1 MASDPNDPDMR
12 DSRFALLLAKTV
24 SDRPAADSSIR
35 VGRAGRE
42 FCVYPAQL
50 GYELQEELDFL
61 SNRVMEP
68 NIFFTG
74 KLLAPAMPR
83 VDEKSV
89 RFALMRDENGARSR
103 MRFLM
108 PFTVE
113 KPGFSVGP
121 SILRA
126 WANPFGPLGTPLVD
140 SEGAAET
147 IDNLLD
153 ALSQPELRLPDIL
166 VLPQLRLNG
175 AFVRMIKAIALS
187 RNLPLATAEPHGRM
201 MLESKVDASLYL
213 QQTLSPQQLQTLQ
226 SHWRQLEATG
236 AGTLSHDIARQPQ
249 DIRLRT
255 EEFLALEAS
264 GSKGR
269 KRSALVSD
277 RYRAAF
283 AREAITNLAE
293 IDAVRIHT
301 LNLDG
306 VAIASAVVFMT
317 MGEAYVW
324 KLAVNE
330 THQRHAVDKL
340 LLQRLTEW
348 HLDDANI
355 LRTDS
360 CGADEDGALDGFWAE
375 KAAMGTLVIGLT
387 QNSDRDV
394 RQVAAQVHMYRNTR
408 NLAKVLRE
416 RIMSIGRKNSGA

>member
-12 DSRFALLLAKTV
+12 DNRFAMLLAKAGA
-24 SDRPAADSSIR
+24 DRPEADSSIR
-35 VGRAGRE
+35 VGGPGRE
-42 FCVYPAQL
+42 FCIYPAQL

-83 VDEKSV
+83 VDDRSV
-89 RFALMRDENGARSR
+89 RFALMRDENGSRSR

-126 WANPFGPLGTPLVD
+126 WSNPFGPLGTPLVD
-140 SEGAAET
+140 AEGAAET

-153 ALSQPELRLPDIL
+153 ALAQPELLLPNVL
-166 VLPQLRLNG
+166 VLPTLRLDG
-175 AFVRMIKAIALS
+175 TFVRMIKAIALS
-187 RNLPLATAEPHGRM
+187 RNLPLATAEPHRRV
-201 MLESKVDASLYL
+201 MLESDVDAHDYL
-213 QQTLSPQQLQTLQ
+213 QKNLSSERWEEMQQN
-226 SHWRQLEATG
+226 WRQLEA
-236 AGTLSHDIARQPQ
+236 AGTLSHEVARQPQ

-293 IDAVRIHT
+293 TDAVRIHT

-306 VAIASAVVFMT
+306 EAVASAVVFMT
-317 MGEAYVW
+317 MGEAYLW
-324 KLAVNE
+324 KMAVNE
-330 THQRHAVDKL
+330 DHSRHSIDRMLMQK
-340 LLQRLTEW
+340 LTEW

-360 CGADEDGALDGFWAE
+360 CAADEDGILNGFWSEAHE
-375 KAAMGTLVIGLT
+375 MGTLVIGLS

-408 NLAKVLRE
+408 NLAKMLRE
-416 RIMSIGRKNSGA
+416 RIMSLGRKSSGTT

>member
-1 MASDPNDPDMR
+1 MASDPNDPDLR
-12 DSRFALLLAKTV
+12 DNRFAVLLAKPAPE
-24 SDRPAADSSIR
+24 RPAADSSVR

-42 FCVYPAQL
+42 FCIYPAQL
-50 GYELQEELDFL
+50 GYDLQEELDFL
-61 SNRVMEP
+61 SNRVVEP

-83 VDEKSV
+83 VDDRSV
-89 RFALMRDENGARSR
+89 RFALMRDENGTRSR

-121 SILRA
+121 TILRA

-140 SEGAAET
+140 AEGAAET

-153 ALSQPELRLPDIL
+153 ALSQPELRLPDVL
-166 VLPQLRLNG
+166 VLPMLRLDG
-175 AFVRMIKAIALS
+175 PFVRMLKAIALS
-187 RNLPLATAEPHGRM
+187 RNLPLATAEPHRRM
-201 MLESKVDASLYL
+201 MLASEIDAQAYL
-213 QQTLSPQQLQTLQ
+213 QDTLRPAQFEALGG
-226 SHWRQLEATG
+226 HWRDLETTG
-236 AGTLSHDIARQPQ
+236 ALSHDIARQQQ
-249 DIRLRT
+249 DIRIRT

-301 LNLDG
+301 LNIDG
-306 VAIASAVVFMT
+306 RAIASAVVFMT
-317 MGEAYVW
+317 MGEAYLW
-324 KLAVNE
+324 KLAVDE
-330 THQRHAVDKL
+330 DYQKYQIEQL
-340 LLQRLTEW
+340 LMQRLTEW

-360 CGADEDGALDGFWAE
+360 CGAAEDRDLSGFWGESAP
-375 KAAMGTLVIGLT
+375 MGTLVIGLA

-408 NLAKVLRE
+408 NIAKVLRE
-416 RIMSIGRKNSGA
+416 RIMSLGRR

>member
-1 MASDPNDPDMR
+1 M
-12 DSRFALLLAKTV
+12 LLAKAA
-24 SDRPAADSSIR
+24 SDRPAADSSVR

-42 FCVYPAQL
+42 FCIYPAQL
-50 GYELQEELDFL
+50 GYDLQEELDFL

-83 VDEKSV
+83 VDDRSV

-153 ALSQPELRLPDIL
+153 ALSQPDLRLPEIL
-166 VLPQLRLNG
+166 VLPQLRLDG

-187 RNLPLATAEPHGRM
+187 RNLPLATAEPHRRM
-201 MLESKVDASLYL
+201 MLESQVDAEAYL
-213 QQTLSPQQLQTLQ
+213 HNTLPPVQLQTLQ
-226 SHWRQLEATG
+226 QHWQHLEG
-236 AGTLSHDIARQPQ
+236 LGSLSHDIARQPQ

-301 LNLDG
+301 LNLNG

-330 THQRHAVDKL
+330 DHERHSIDRL
-340 LLQRLTEW
+340 LMQRLTEW

-360 CGADEDGALDGFWAE
+360 CGAYEDRNLDGFWGETAE
-375 KAAMGTLVIGLT
+375 MGTLVIGLA

-416 RIMSIGRKNSGA
+416 RIMSLGRK

>member
-12 DSRFALLLAKTV
+12 DNRFAMLLAKAA
-24 SDRPAADSSIR
+24 SDRPAADSSVR

-42 FCVYPAQL
+42 FCIYPAQL
-50 GYELQEELDFL
+50 GYDLQEELDFL

-83 VDEKSV
+83 VDDRSV

-153 ALSQPELRLPDIL
+153 ALSQPDLRLPEIL
-166 VLPQLRLNG
+166 VLPQLRLDG

-187 RNLPLATAEPHGRM
+187 RNLPLATAEPHRRM
-201 MLESKVDASLYL
+201 MLESQVDAEAYL
-213 QQTLSPQQLQTLQ
+213 HNTLPPAQLQTLQ
-226 SHWRQLEATG
+226 QHWQHLEG
-236 AGTLSHDIARQPQ
+236 LGSLSHDIARQPQ

-301 LNLDG
+301 LNLNG

-330 THQRHAVDKL
+330 DHERHSIDRL
-340 LLQRLTEW
+340 LMQRLTEW

-360 CGADEDGALDGFWAE
+360 CGAYEDRNLDGFWGETAE
-375 KAAMGTLVIGLT
+375 MGTLVIGLA

-416 RIMSIGRKNSGA
+416 RIMSLGRK

>member
-1 MASDPNDPDMR
+1 MASDPNDTDLR
-12 DSRFALLLAKTV
+12 DSRFAMLLSTPLPE
-24 SDRPAADSSIR
+24 RPVADSSIR
-35 VGRAGRE
+35 VGRTGRE
-42 FCVYPAQL
+42 FCIYPAQL
-50 GYELQEELDFL
+50 GYDLQEELDFL

-121 SILRA
+121 SILRG

-140 SEGAAET
+140 AEGAAET

-153 ALSQPELRLPDIL
+153 ALAQPELRLPDIL
-166 VLPQLRLNG
+166 VLPQLRLDG

-187 RNLPLATAEPHGRM
+187 RNLPLATAEPHQRM
-201 MLESKVDASLYL
+201 MLESNIDASLYL
-213 QQTLSPQQLQTLQ
+213 QNNLPTSHIETLRN
-226 SHWRQLEATG
+226 HWHKLG
-236 AGTLSHDIARQPQ
+236 AGGVLTHDIARQSQ

-269 KRSALVSD
+269 RRSALASD

-330 THQRHAVDKL
+330 DYRHHAIDQL
-340 LLQRLTEW
+340 LMERLTEW

-355 LRTDS
+355 LKTDS
-360 CGADEDGALDGFWAE
+360 CGADETGALSNFWSE
-375 KAAMGTLVIGLT
+375 KAEMGTLIIGLA

-408 NLAKVLRE
+408 NLAKALRE
-416 RIMSIGRKNSGA
+416 RIMSIGRKSGSAA

>member
-1 MASDPNDPDMR
+1 
-12 DSRFALLLAKTV
+12 LEKTA
-24 SDRPAADSSIR
+24 SDRPAADSSLR
-35 VGRAGRE
+35 VGCTGRE
-42 FCVYPAQL
+42 FCIYPAQL
-50 GYELQEELDFL
+50 GYDLQEELDFL

-83 VDEKSV
+83 VDERSV

-140 SEGAAET
+140 AEGAAET

-153 ALSQPELRLPDIL
+153 ALSQPELRLPQVL
-166 VLPQLRLNG
+166 VLPQLRLDG

-187 RNLPLATAEPHGRM
+187 RNLPLATAEPHRRM

-213 QQTLSPQQLQTLQ
+213 RHTLPSAHLQELKK
-226 SHWRQLEATG
+226 HWQNLETIG
-236 AGTLSHDIARQPQ
+236 ALTYDVARQPQ

-306 VAIASAVVFMT
+306 AAIASAVVFIT

-324 KLAVNE
+324 KLVSSE
-330 THQRHAVDKL
+330 THARHLIDRL
-340 LLQRLTEW
+340 LMQRLTEW

-360 CGADEDGALDGFWAE
+360 CGVEEDRDLDGFWSE
-375 KAAMGTLVIGLT
+375 TSEMGALVIGLS

-394 RQVAAQVHMYRNTR
+394 RQVAGQVHMYRNTR

-416 RIMSIGRKNSGA
+416 RIMSLGRKSS

>member
-1 MASDPNDPDMR
+1 
-12 DSRFALLLAKTV
+12 
-24 SDRPAADSSIR
+24 
-35 VGRAGRE
+35 
-42 FCVYPAQL
+42 
-50 GYELQEELDFL
+50 
-61 SNRVMEP
+61 
-68 NIFFTG
+68 
-74 KLLAPAMPR
+74 
-83 VDEKSV
+83 V
-89 RFALMRDENGARSR
+89 RFALMRDENGSRSR

-108 PFTVE
+108 PVTVE

-126 WANPFGPLGTPLVD
+126 WSNPFGPLGTPLVD
-140 SEGAAET
+140 AEGAAET

-153 ALSQPELRLPDIL
+153 ALAQPELLLPNVL
-166 VLPQLRLNG
+166 VLPTLRLDG
-175 AFVRMIKAIALS
+175 TFVRMIKAIALS
-187 RNLPLATAEPHGRM
+187 RNLPLATAEPHRRV
-201 MLESKVDASLYL
+201 MLESDVDAHDYL
-213 QQTLSPQQLQTLQ
+213 QKNLSSERWEEMQQN
-226 SHWRQLEATG
+226 WRQLEA
-236 AGTLSHDIARQPQ
+236 AGTLSHEVARQPQ

-293 IDAVRIHT
+293 TDAVRIHT

-306 VAIASAVVFMT
+306 EAVASAVVFMT
-317 MGEAYVW
+317 MGEAYLW
-324 KLAVNE
+324 KMAVNE
-330 THQRHAVDKL
+330 DHSRHSIDRL
-340 LLQRLTEW
+340 LMQKLTEW

-360 CGADEDGALDGFWAE
+360 CAADEDGILNGFWSEAHE
-375 KAAMGTLVIGLT
+375 MGTLVIGLS

-408 NLAKVLRE
+408 NLAKMLRE
-416 RIMSIGRKNSGA
+416 RIMSLGRKSSGTT

>member
-12 DSRFALLLAKTV
+12 DNRFAMLLAKAA
-24 SDRPAADSSIR
+24 SDRPAADSSVR

-42 FCVYPAQL
+42 FCIYPAQL
-50 GYELQEELDFL
+50 GYDLQEELDFL

-83 VDEKSV
+83 VDDRSV

-153 ALSQPELRLPDIL
+153 ALSQPDLRLPEIL
-166 VLPQLRLNG
+166 VLPQLRLDG

-187 RNLPLATAEPHGRM
+187 RNLPLATAEPHRRM
-201 MLESKVDASLYL
+201 MLESQVDAEAYL
-213 QQTLSPQQLQTLQ
+213 HNTLPPVQLQTLQ
-226 SHWRQLEATG
+226 QHWQHLEG
-236 AGTLSHDIARQPQ
+236 LGSLSHDIARQPQ

-301 LNLDG
+301 LNLNG

-330 THQRHAVDKL
+330 DHERHSIDRL
-340 LLQRLTEW
+340 LMQRLTEW

-360 CGADEDGALDGFWAE
+360 CGAYEDRNLDGFWGETAE
-375 KAAMGTLVIGLT
+375 MGTLVIGLA

-416 RIMSIGRKNSGA
+416 RIMSLGRK

>member
-1 MASDPNDPDMR
+1 MASDPNDPDLR
-12 DSRFALLLAKTV
+12 DTRFAVLLAKPAPE
-24 SDRPAADSSIR
+24 RPAADSSVR
-35 VGRAGRE
+35 VGRSGRE
-42 FCVYPAQL
+42 FCIYPAKL
-50 GYELQEELDFL
+50 GYDLQEELDFL

-83 VDEKSV
+83 VDDRSV
-89 RFALMRDENGARSR
+89 RFALMRDENGTRSR

-121 SILRA
+121 TILRA

-153 ALSQPELRLPDIL
+153 ALAQPELRLPDVL
-166 VLPQLRLNG
+166 VLPMLRLDG
-175 AFVRMIKAIALS
+175 PFVRMVKAIALS
-187 RNLPLATAEPHGRM
+187 RNLPLATAEPHNRM
-201 MLESKVDASLYL
+201 VLTSEIDAQAYL
-213 QQTLSPQQLQTLQ
+213 KHTLRPD
-226 SHWRQLEATG
+226 HLEALASSWRHLEG
-236 AGTLSHDIARQPQ
+236 AGPLSHEIARQPQ
-249 DIRLRT
+249 DIRIRT

-269 KRSALVSD
+269 NRSALVSD

-306 VAIASAVVFMT
+306 RAIASAVVFMT
-317 MGEAYVW
+317 MGEAYLW
-324 KLAVNE
+324 KLAVDE
-330 THQRHAVDKL
+330 DYQRHQIEQL
-340 LLQRLTEW
+340 LMQRLTEW

-360 CGADEDGALDGFWAE
+360 CGAHEDADLSGFWGE
-375 KAAMGTLVIGLT
+375 SVQMGTLVIGLA

-408 NLAKVLRE
+408 NLARVLRE
-416 RIMSIGRKNSGA
+416 RIMSLARR

>member
-1 MASDPNDPDMR
+1 MASDPNNPDLR
-12 DSRFALLLAKTV
+12 DTRLAVLLATPAPE
-24 SDRPAADSSIR
+24 RPAADSSVR
-35 VGRAGRE
+35 VGRTGRE
-42 FCVYPAQL
+42 FCIYPAQL
-50 GYELQEELDFL
+50 GYDLQEELDFL
-61 SNRVMEP
+61 SNRVLEP

-83 VDEKSV
+83 VDDRSV
-89 RFALMRDENGARSR
+89 RFALMRDENGTRSR

-121 SILRA
+121 TILRA

-140 SEGAAET
+140 AEGAAET

-153 ALSQPELRLPDIL
+153 ALSQPELRLPDVL
-166 VLPQLRLNG
+166 VLPMLRLDG
-175 AFVRMIKAIALS
+175 PFVRMVKAIALS
-187 RNLPLATAEPHGRM
+187 RNHPLATAEPHKRM
-201 MLESKVDASLYL
+201 MLTSEIDAQAYL
-213 QQTLSPQQLQTLQ
+213 QQTLRPAHFDALSSQWK
-226 SHWRQLEATG
+226 HLES
-236 AGTLSHDIARQPQ
+236 AGPLSYDIARQPQ
-249 DIRLRT
+249 DIRIRT

-301 LNLDG
+301 INLDG
-306 VAIASAVVFMT
+306 RAIASAVVFMT
-317 MGEAYVW
+317 MGEAYLW
-324 KLAVNE
+324 KLAIDE
-330 THQRHAVDKL
+330 DYQRYQIEQL
-340 LLQRLTEW
+340 LMQRLTEW

-355 LRTDS
+355 VRTDS
-360 CGADEDGALDGFWAE
+360 CGADEDSDLSGFWGE
-375 KAAMGTLVIGLT
+375 STQMGTLVIGLA

-416 RIMSIGRKNSGA
+416 RIMSLGRR

>member
-12 DSRFALLLAKTV
+12 DSRFAALLAKAV

-42 FCVYPAQL
+42 FCIYAAQL
-50 GYELQEELDFL
+50 GYDLQEELDFL

-89 RFALMRDENGARSR
+89 RLALMRDEDGARSR

-126 WANPFGPLGTPLVD
+126 WTNPFGPLGTPLVD
-140 SEGAAET
+140 AEGAAET

-153 ALSQPELRLPDIL
+153 ALSQPELHLPNIL
-166 VLPQLRLNG
+166 VLPQVRLDG
-175 AFVRMIKAIALS
+175 AFVRMVKAIALS
-187 RNLPLATAEPHGRM
+187 RNLPLTTAEPHRRM

-213 QQTLSPQQLQTLQ
+213 QNTLSPQQLQGLNG
-226 SHWRQLEATG
+226 HWQELEA
-236 AGTLSHDIARQPQ
+236 AGSVSHDIARQPQ

-269 KRSALVSD
+269 RRSALVSD

-306 VAIASAVVFMT
+306 AAIASAVVFMT
-317 MGEAYVW
+317 MGDAYVW
-324 KLAVNE
+324 KLAINE
-330 THQRHAVDKL
+330 NYQRHAIDRL

-360 CGADEDGALDGFWAE
+360 CGTDEDVSLDGFWGE
-375 KAAMGTLVIGLT
+375 TSQMGTLVIGLT

-416 RIMSIGRKNSGA
+416 RIMSLGRKTSSAV

>member
-1 MASDPNDPDMR
+1 MASDPNDTDMR
-12 DSRFALLLAKTV
+12 DSHFAMLLSTPPM
-24 SDRPAADSSIR
+24 DRPFADSSIR
-35 VGRAGRE
+35 VGRTGRE
-42 FCVYPAQL
+42 FCIYPAQL
-50 GYELQEELDFL
+50 GYDLQEELDFL

-89 RFALMRDENGARSR
+89 RLALMRDENGASSR

-121 SILRA
+121 SILRG

-153 ALSQPELRLPDIL
+153 ALAQPELRLPEIL
-166 VLPQLRLNG
+166 VLPQLRLDG

-187 RNLPLATAEPHGRM
+187 RNLPLATAEPHHRM
-201 MLESKVDASLYL
+201 MLESNVDASLYL
-213 QQTLSPQQLQTLQ
+213 QNNLPTSQIQTLRNHWHQL
-226 SHWRQLEATG
+226 G
-236 AGTLSHDIARQPQ
+236 AGGNLTHEIARQPQ

-269 KRSALVSD
+269 RRSALVSD

-301 LNLDG
+301 LNLNG
-306 VAIASAVVFMT
+306 VAIASGVVFMT

-330 THQRHAVDKL
+330 KYQHHAIDQL
-340 LLQRLTEW
+340 LLERLTEW

-355 LRTDS
+355 LKTDS
-360 CGADEDGALDGFWAE
+360 CGADETGVLADFWSE
-375 KAAMGTLVIGLT
+375 KAEMGTLIIGLA

-408 NLAKVLRE
+408 NLAKALRE
-416 RIMSIGRKNSGA
+416 RIMSIGRKTGNAA

>member
-1 MASDPNDPDMR
+1 MASDPNDPDIR
-12 DSRFALLLAKTV
+12 DTRFAALLAKPLPE
-24 SDRPAADSSIR
+24 RPAADSSVR
-35 VGRAGRE
+35 VGRSGRE
-42 FCVYPAQL
+42 FCIYPAQL
-50 GYELQEELDFL
+50 GYDLQEELDFL
-61 SNRVMEP
+61 SNRVLEP

-83 VDEKSV
+83 VDDRSV
-89 RFALMRDENGARSR
+89 RFALMRDENGSRSR

-113 KPGFSVGP
+113 KPGFSIGP
-121 SILRA
+121 TILRA

-140 SEGAAET
+140 AEGAAET

-153 ALSQPELRLPDIL
+153 ALSQPELRLPHVL
-166 VLPQLRLNG
+166 VLPMLRLDG
-175 AFVRMIKAIALS
+175 PFVRMVKAIALS
-187 RNLPLATAEPHGRM
+187 RNLPLTTAEPHHRV
-201 MLESKVDASLYL
+201 MLESQIDAQAYLEQRLTPVEFQTMGKHWSHIEGSGSLSY
-213 QQTLSPQQLQTLQ
+213 
-226 SHWRQLEATG
+226 EV
-236 AGTLSHDIARQPQ
+236 ARQQQ

-306 VAIASAVVFMT
+306 KAIASAVVFMT
-317 MGEAYVW
+317 MGEAYLW
-324 KLAVNE
+324 KIAIDE
-330 THQRHAVDKL
+330 TYQPYQIDQL
-340 LLQRLTEW
+340 LMQRLTEW

-355 LRTDS
+355 IRTDS
-360 CGADEDGALDGFWAE
+360 CAVDEDRDLSGFWAE
-375 KAAMGTLVIGLT
+375 TAQMGTLVIGLA

-408 NLAKVLRE
+408 NLARVLRE
-416 RIMSIGRKNSGA
+416 RIMSLARK